1 MRRLAVSRLPARAR
15 TAMRTARTPAQRNR
29 GVALIV
35 ALLVVAL
42 ATLLVAA
49 LLDRGELAL
58 ARTRNGLR
66 AQQVEAYAQGL
77 EAYASQALL
86 LPRDGPDTAN
96 SPWAQPLPPQQ
107 VPGGMI
113 SASMRDLNG
122 CFNLNNLAP
131 GQSPQWK
138 ALFVRLLKAQ
148 SIAPAVADAVQAWL
162 DPERAIGADASA
174 YLGARVPYRPHG
186 GLFSHVSELRLVR
199 GIDTA
204 AYARLAP
211 QVCALPPGTKIN
223 VNTAGVPLL
232 QALAGT
238 GEVPATVALA
248 QRLWQNGR
256 AQWAQTD
263 AFWQATPLGRV
274 PADLAALVG
283 VNSVA
288 FLLRGDIVLDG
299 LPFTVFRVVLVQ
311 GGRVRIVQRSRGAD
325 EALVGLALPDAR

>member
-1 MRRLAVSRLPARAR
+1 MLMPIGRAGPASGAHRS
-15 TAMRTARTPAQRNR
+15 R

-42 ATLLVAA
+42 ATILVAA

-66 AQQVEAYAQGL
+66 AQQVEAYAQGI

-86 LPRDGPDTAN
+86 LPRDGPDTTS
-96 SPWAQPLPPQQ
+96 SPWMQPLPPQQ
-107 VPGGMI
+107 VPGGLI

-131 GQSPQWK
+131 GQSLQWK

-148 SIAPAVADAVQAWL
+148 SIAPSVADAVEAWL
-162 DPERAIGADASA
+162 DPERAAGVDANG
-174 YLGARVPYRPHG
+174 YLGQPVPYRPHG
-186 GLFSHVSELRLVR
+186 GLFAHVSELRLVR
-199 GIDTA
+199 GIDAA

-211 QVCALPPGTKIN
+211 QVCALPPGTRIN

-232 QALAGT
+232 QALAGS

-248 QRLWQNGR
+248 QRLWQDGR
-256 AQWAQTD
+256 AQWSRID
-263 AFWQATPLGRV
+263 EFWQATPLGNV
-274 PADLAALVG
+274 PAGLAELVG
-283 VNSVA
+283 VNSDA

-311 GGRVRIVQRSRGAD
+311 GGRVRVVQRSRGAD
-325 EALVGLALPDAR
+325 EALVGRALPDVR